1 MGSEDEVEFAA
12 LKKHVMQVFRNA
24 GLKALLD
31 ELRQIQQG
39 PNGRELLY
47 RLAHTCVDYEAT
59 LLHEAAELDG
69 TPLKVS
75 LYADDLE
82 APLYSRE
89 EFSRRFAEDE
99 ALALTV
105 CRFLVDEAGA
115 DVNFRA
121 NGKVTADTALKRTII
136 EGCEPIAKFLLERGA
151 DNQSRVDA
159 LWYAADF
166 ADHSML
172 KLLLENGADV
182 NDLDGNTALT
192 NAARKR
198 DFLTVERLM
207 AAGIDINRR
216 DASGK
221 TAAEVAL
228 SEGWDDGVEILTAE
242 NQQRLMQE
250 ADALLD

>member
-12 LKKHVMQVFRNA
+12 LKKHVMQVFKNA

-31 ELRQIQQG
+31 ELRQIQRG
-39 PNGRELLY
+39 PSGRELVH
-47 RLAHTCVDYEAT
+47 RLACSCDECRIT
-59 LLHEAAELDG
+59 LLHEAAGLFG
-69 TPLKVS
+69 VPLIDYLRPGVPEVK
-75 LYADDLE
+75 
-82 APLYSRE
+82 LYSRE
-89 EFSRRFAEDE
+89 EFSRRFAEGE

-115 DVNFRA
+115 DVNFRED
-121 NGKVTADTALKRTII
+121 VEMPEETALERTII
-136 EGCEPIAKFLLERGA
+136 QGCEPIAKFLLERGA

-192 NAARKR
+192 NAARRR

-216 DASGK
+216 DAS
-221 TAAEVAL
+221 
-228 SEGWDDGVEILTAE
+228 S
-242 NQQRLMQE
+242 
-250 ADALLD
+250 

>member
-12 LKKHVMQVFRNA
+12 LKTHVLQVFRNA

-39 PNGRELLY
+39 PNGRELLP
-47 RLAHTCVDYEAT
+47 RLIRSCDEGGVT
-59 LLHEAAELDG
+59 LLHQAAELFG
-69 TPLKVS
+69 
-75 LYADDLE
+75 
-82 APLYSRE
+82 APLVDYPGVRGTKPYSRE

-99 ALALTV
+99 ALALTM

-115 DVNFRA
+115 DVNFP
-121 NGKVTADTALKRTII
+121 ADGNMAQETALERTIVQ
-136 EGCEPIAKFLLERGA
+136 GCEPIAKFLLERGA
-151 DNQSRVDA
+151 DNHSRVNA

-192 NAARKR
+192 NAAKKR

-221 TAAEVAL
+221 TAAKVAL
-228 SEGWDDGVEILTAE
+228 SELWDDVAEIITAE

-250 ADALLD
+250 AEALLD

>member
-12 LKKHVMQVFRNA
+12 LKKHVMQVFKNA

-31 ELRQIQQG
+31 ELRQIQ
-39 PNGRELLY
+39 R
-47 RLAHTCVDYEAT
+47 DYLRPGVPEV
-59 LLHEAAELDG
+59 
-69 TPLKVS
+69 K
-75 LYADDLE
+75 
-82 APLYSRE
+82 LYSRE
-89 EFSRRFAEDE
+89 EFSRRFAEGE

-115 DVNFRA
+115 DVNFRED
-121 NGKVTADTALKRTII
+121 VEMPEETALERTII
-136 EGCEPIAKFLLERGA
+136 QGCEPIAKFLLERGA

-172 KLLLENGADV
+172 KLLLENGSDV

-207 AAGIDINRR
+207 AAGVDINRR